1 MAKKH
6 ASEEARAE
14 KAKRIDICLKES
26 GVRQVAA
33 SRHCDVSTQA
43 ISNWRKYGQVED
55 ENLFKLSELTGFR
68 YVWLKNGSGE
78 RRYSDAEASQN
89 RQEYLGQ
96 TSKLATDLDSTL
108 LHSSEGERLLASLRR
123 VHTKEDVNP
132 TTLEHLANLLDCISG
147 YNPPQKEPTPSPK
160 DQSETDSLENCLASL
175 ARHVAAIQPELRS
188 SVGELLKGLCERPDT
203 PELIIQSI
211 LATAQVSEQS
221 SETLTKKED

>member
-78 RRYSDAEASQN
+78 RRYSDAEASMAA
-89 RQEYLGQ
+89 RFWAIYSAVALPVPLRLFSLDGFVV
-96 TSKLATDLDSTL
+96 SAT
-108 LHSSEGERLLASLRR
+108 
-123 VHTKEDVNP
+123 P
-132 TTLEHLANLLDCISG
+132 IANLS
-147 YNPPQKEPTPSPK
+147 NPLIGHYSTPLQKKNTQGGP
-160 DQSETDSLENCLASL
+160 
-175 ARHVAAIQPELRS
+175 I
-188 SVGELLKGLCERPDT
+188 
-203 PELIIQSI
+203 
-211 LATAQVSEQS
+211 
-221 SETLTKKED
+221 